1 MMLLTSIIV
10 LTLSSVLFII
20 NDMITFRR
28 AMVNDL
34 SMLAEVIGSN
44 CIGAL
49 SFNDREFAEK
59 ALTALRVNPH
69 VVCACIHNS
78 EGELFAGYLNA
89 GLDRDSSSPECNGF
103 HQVEAL
109 EGKGDGHYFQ
119 KDFLEVFHSIVLD
132 GQTIGTIFI
141 RSDLQALY
149 SRLKLYAGA
158 GGIIMLVS
166 MLAAYLLSSRLQR
179 IISEPILSLTQMMK
193 RVSEEKDYSIRAK
206 KKTHDEVGSLIGGF
220 NKMLGIIQ
228 VRDKKL
234 KEHSEH
240 LEEQV
245 SMRTAELSKT
255 NQELEQTVVE
265 LQKARELAETS
276 SRVKSQF
283 LANMSHEIRTP
294 MNAVIGFTDMLLDTS
309 LDKDQIDY
317 SRTIKRSGV
326 ALLSLINDILDFS
339 KIEAGELDFEDIDF
353 DPELRAYDVCE
364 LIRPRVGS
372 KPVEILCRI
381 GDNLPSHVK
390 GDPGRFRQVLT
401 NLMGNAFKF
410 TESGEIELSLDVE
423 EEKDDRIKLH
433 AAVRDTGIG
442 IPEDKLFTIFSP
454 FQQVDGSITRKY
466 GGTGLGL
473 SICKKISELMG
484 GDVWAESPLDCRLSI
499 DDCRL
504 KDKPKDKHKAEDNLQ
519 PPPGNRQS
527 TINNQQSHG
536 PGSIFHFTAWFEKPE
551 EKYVGRFTPVSLT
564 GKKVLIV
571 DDNQTNLDIL
581 TLILE
586 QPGIHVVALRNG
598 AEVIPTLEM
607 TMGTGNP
614 FHACII
620 DIHMPGMSGY
630 EVAQAIRR
638 YEKEPATR
646 NSQPATHIVLIAL
659 SSLMERNA
667 QRCEEAGFD
676 GFLSKPIHREKLY
689 RMLERLLGENREKLY
704 RMLEG
709 LLEEELGDE
718 EKDEAAKKK
727 IMTQYSVQEEMKHSV
742 RILLAEDNPVNQK
755 LAKVMLTKAG
765 YQVELADNGQEAV
778 DKYTRSPE
786 DFDLIFMDVQMPKM
800 DGIQATKAIRRYE
813 EQLKAQGSKLKAK
826 DGASSCELSALSFQ
840 HSARS
845 EHVPIVAMTAHAMK
859 GDREKCLEAGMD
871 DYVTKP
877 IKREL
882 VFESIEKWV
891 FGGLS

>member
-1 MMLLTSIIV
+1 MNPFRDISIKHKLTIMMMLTSIIV
-10 LTLSSVLFII
+10 LILSSASFII

-28 AMVNDL
+28 TMVNDL

-44 CIGAL
+44 SIGAL

-59 ALTALRVNPH
+59 ALTALKADPH
-69 VVCACIHNS
+69 VVYACIHNS
-78 EGELFAGYLNA
+78 EGELFARYLNG
-89 GLDRDSSSPECNGF
+89 GLDRDSSSPECSEF
-103 HQVEAL
+103 HQVDASKAA
-109 EGKGDGHYFQ
+109 GNSHYFR
-119 KDFLEVFHSIVLD
+119 KGYLEVFNRIVLD

-158 GGIIMLVS
+158 GGVIMLVS

-179 IISEPILSLTQMMK
+179 IISTPVLCLAQTMK
-193 RVSEEKDYSIRAK
+193 RVSEEKNYAIRAEK
-206 KKTHDEVGSLIGGF
+206 QTHDEVGSLIDGF
-220 NKMLGIIQ
+220 NKMLEKIQ

-234 KEHSEH
+234 KEHSEY

-265 LQKARELAETS
+265 LQKAREIAETS

-317 SRTIKRSGV
+317 SRTIKMSGV

-353 DPELRAYDVCE
+353 DPELLAYDVCE
-364 LIRPRVGS
+364 LIRPRIGS
-372 KPVEILCRI
+372 KPIEILCRI
-381 GDNLPSHVK
+381 GDNLPSLLK

-401 NLMGNAFKF
+401 NLMGNASKF

-423 EEKDDRIKLH
+423 EEKDDRLKIH
-433 AAVRDTGIG
+433 VAIRDTGIG
-442 IPEDKLFTIFSP
+442 IPEDKLSTIFSA
-454 FQQVDGSITRKY
+454 FHQVDGSITRKY

-473 SICKKISELMG
+473 SICKKMSELMG
-484 GDVWAESPLDCRLSI
+484 GDVWAESP
-499 DDCRL
+499 
-504 KDKPKDKHKAEDNLQ
+504 
-519 PPPGNRQS
+519 
-527 TINNQQSHG
+527 SHG
-536 PGSIFHFTAWFEKPE
+536 PGSIFHFTAWFEKPA
-551 EKYVGRFTPVSLT
+551 EKHVGRFTPVSLT

-586 QPGIHVVALRNG
+586 RGGMQVVALRDG

-638 YEKEPATR
+638 YEGQPATR
-646 NSQPATHIVLIAL
+646 NPQPG
-659 SSLMERNA
+659 RN
-667 QRCEEAGFD
+667 
-676 GFLSKPIHREKLY
+676 P
-689 RMLERLLGENREKLY
+689 
-704 RMLEG
+704 
-709 LLEEELGDE
+709 
-718 EKDEAAKKK
+718 
-727 IMTQYSVQEEMKHSV
+727 
-742 RILLAEDNPVNQK
+742 
-755 LAKVMLTKAG
+755 
-765 YQVELADNGQEAV
+765 
-778 DKYTRSPE
+778 
-786 DFDLIFMDVQMPKM
+786 
-800 DGIQATKAIRRYE
+800 
-813 EQLKAQGSKLKAK
+813 QL
-826 DGASSCELSALSFQ
+826 ASS
-840 HSARS
+840 
-845 EHVPIVAMTAHAMK
+845 
-859 GDREKCLEAGMD
+859 
-871 DYVTKP
+871 
-877 IKREL
+877 
-882 VFESIEKWV
+882 
-891 FGGLS
+891 